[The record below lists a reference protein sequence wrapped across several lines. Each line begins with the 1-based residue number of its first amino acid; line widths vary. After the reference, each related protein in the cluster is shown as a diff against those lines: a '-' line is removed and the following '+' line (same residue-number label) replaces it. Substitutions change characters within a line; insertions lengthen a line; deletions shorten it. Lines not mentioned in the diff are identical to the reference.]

1 MDHGACASDVA
12 RPQDVLHIHME
23 ERIMP
28 KKEDD
33 RKGQPE
39 VTWQDQLAQAG
50 EQTPQDKAWKKVRKS
65 DAKDLKTAMER
76 QRAARLARDA
86 K

>member
-1 MDHGACASDVA
+1 MPCN
-12 RPQDVLHIHME
+12 
-23 ERIMP
+23 ERLRKVKDRVMP
-28 KKEDD
+28 RKEDD
-33 RKGQPE
+33 LKGTPE

-50 EQTPQDKAWKKVRKS
+50 EQPPPSDKDWKKVRKS
-65 DAKDLKTAMER
+65 DRKDLKTAMER

>member
-1 MDHGACASDVA
+1 
-12 RPQDVLHIHME
+12 
-23 ERIMP
+23 MP
-28 KKEDD
+28 KKEDEP
-33 RKGQPE
+33 KGPPE

-50 EQTPQDKAWKKVRKS
+50 EQTPSDKEWKKVRKS
-65 DAKDLKTAMER
+65 DRKDMKTAMER